1 MKKQYIFGAA
11 FVFIAAFL
19 ISGCSNDDSSSLGGI
34 NSDPSSWLIPV
45 NEVFDG
51 GPGRDGIPSV
61 DKPSLITADDPA
73 NSYLSDVDLVVGIKM
88 GNVVRAY
95 PHPILDW
102 HEIINDKIA
111 SNAFAITYCPLTG
124 SAVAWNRL
132 INGTET
138 TFGVSGLLYNTNLI
152 PYDRLTQSNW
162 SQMKLQC
169 VNGELIGTTPQLFNI
184 VETTWKTWKEL
195 YPNTLVVST
204 NTGFS
209 RPYGSYPYG
218 DYRTNQFRLLFP
230 VSNEDSRIPGKERVL
245 SLIVDGNALAFRIS
259 DFSDS
264 ISIIV
269 HDFNGLPVV
278 AAGSSGKNLAV
289 IFSRKLADDSVLTFK
304 AVQNALPIILED
316 NEGNK
321 WDIFGVAVSG
331 PRAGQQLTSTTSF
344 IAYWF
349 ALAAFY
355 PELDIFSI
363 GSRDNTEGNAG
374 S

>member
-1 MKKQYIFGAA
+1 MKKQIVLGTV
-11 FVFIAAFL
+11 FVIIAVFK
-19 ISGCSNDDSSSLGGI
+19 ISGCSDDNNSALGGI
-34 NSDPSSWLIPV
+34 NADPSSWLIPV
-45 NEVFDG
+45 DEVFDG

-61 DKPSLITADDPA
+61 DRPSLVAADDPA
-73 NSYLSDVDLVVGIKM
+73 NSYLLDNDLVIGIRI
-88 GNVVRAY
+88 GSAVRAY

-111 SNAFAITYCPLTG
+111 SNALALTYCPLTG
-124 SAVAWNRL
+124 SALAWNRI

-169 VNGELIGTTPQLFNI
+169 VNGELIGQTPQLFNI

-230 VSNEDSRIPGKERVL
+230 VSNSDSRLPGKERVL

-259 DFSDS
+259 DFADS
-264 ISIIV
+264 VSIFV

-278 AAGSSGKNLAV
+278 AAGSSVKNLAV
-289 IFSRKLADDSVLTFK
+289 VFSRKLAGDSVLTFK
-304 AVQNALPIILED
+304 AVQNSLPIILED
-316 NEGNK
+316 TEGNK

-331 PRAGQQLTSTTSF
+331 PRAGQQLTATTSF
-344 IAYWF
+344 ISYWF

-355 PELDIFSI
+355 PALDIFSI
-363 GSRDNTEGNAG
+363 
-374 S
+374 

>member
-11 FVFIAAFL
+11 FVFIVLFL
-19 ISGCSNDDSSSLGGI
+19 ISGCSDDDSSSLGGA
-34 NSDPSSWLIPV
+34 NSDPSAWLIPV

-61 DKPSLITADDPA
+61 DKPSLIAADDPA
-73 NSYLSDVDLVVGIKM
+73 NSYLTDADLVVGIKM

-124 SAVAWNRL
+124 SAVAWNRT

-169 VNGELIGTTPQLFNI
+169 VNGGLIGRTPQLFNI
-184 VETTWKTWKEL
+184 VETTWKTWKEM

-230 VSNEDSRIPGKERVL
+230 VSNSDSRLPGKERVL
-245 SLIVDGNALAFRIS
+245 SLIVDGNALAYRIS
-259 DFSDS
+259 DFADS
-264 ISIIV
+264 VSIFV

-278 AAGSSGKNLAV
+278 AAGSSSKNLAV
-289 IFSRKLADDSVLTFK
+289 VFSRKLADDSVLTFK

-331 PRAGQQLTSTTSF
+331 PRAGQQLTTTTSF

-355 PELDIFSI
+355 PALDIF
-363 GSRDNTEGNAG
+363 
-374 S
+374 